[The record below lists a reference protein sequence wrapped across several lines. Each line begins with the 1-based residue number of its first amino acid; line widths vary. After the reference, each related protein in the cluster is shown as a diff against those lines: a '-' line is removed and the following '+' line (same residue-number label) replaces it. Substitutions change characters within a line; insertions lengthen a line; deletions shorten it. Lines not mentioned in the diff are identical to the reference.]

1 MELTATLDDLWPKAQ
16 AFFSG
21 RNFDAAKA
29 VCETILIH
37 APLDSRA
44 HLMLANIA
52 SQQGR
57 QRLAS
62 EHSLAAAA
70 KMGRQSLQHVA
81 AVALKLISVGEYQ
94 ASVNLIR
101 KINPATIPAPSSL
114 AEFSQQLS
122 LLEQHQDALR
132 YLDAAI
138 AAGLETDW
146 ARYLRGNTLKFLGRL
161 NEAADEYE
169 KSLAI
174 NPAYCYAH
182 HALAYLGVDGH
193 FERRIDRLNKA
204 LDDTR
209 TNSQDRVYLHYALF
223 KELDSVGDT
232 IRAWQALEAG
242 YREKRRSIDFDP
254 REETAL
260 FDLMI
265 DTCGPSPTRSTSTD
279 DGQKTPIFI
288 VGMPR
293 TGTTLLERVL
303 GGHPEVTL
311 CGELNDFPMQYKWQI
326 DHAYPG
332 FLDRTAIARQASA
345 DFAQIGRRYLEHIA
359 WRVPRTAFFTDKNPG
374 NFMLLGPIMQALPN
388 ARILHL
394 RRNPMDS
401 CFSNLKEL
409 FAANAHAYS
418 YDLSDLANHY
428 RNYSRLMRHWHAIA
442 PGRILDV
449 DYEHLVL
456 APEATTRR
464 VMEYCGLPYQA
475 QQTRI
480 ESNPAPVSTA
490 SSAQVRQP
498 IHANNIGNWK
508 RYAPQLAP
516 LQAMLEDAISG

>member
-1 MELTATLDDLWPKAQ
+1 MELSAILDDLWPKAQ
-16 AFFSG
+16 TLFSG
-21 RNFDAAKA
+21 RHFDGAKA
-29 VCETILIH
+29 VCEAILTR

-52 SQQGR
+52 SQQGK

-101 KINPATIPAPSSL
+101 KIDPAATPAPSSL

-138 AAGLETDW
+138 GAGLETDW

-161 NEAADEYE
+161 DEAAEEYE

-174 NPAYCYAH
+174 NPVYCYAH
-182 HALAYLGVDGH
+182 HALAYLDVGGH
-193 FERRIDRLNKA
+193 FERRIDRLNRA
-204 LDDTR
+204 LGNTR
-209 TNSQDRVYLHYALF
+209 INSQERVYLHYALF
-223 KELDSVGDT
+223 KELDGVGDT
-232 IRAWQALEAG
+232 VRAWQALEAG
-242 YREKRRSIDFDP
+242 HKGKRHSIEFDP
-254 REETAL
+254 REETVL

-265 DTCGPSPTRSTSTD
+265 DTCGPSPAYSASTD
-279 DGQKTPIFI
+279 DRQKTPIFI

-293 TGTTLLERVL
+293 TGTTLLERIL
-303 GGHPEVTL
+303 GGHPEMTL

-326 DHAYPG
+326 DHAFSG
-332 FLDRTAIARQASA
+332 FLDRTAIARLASA
-345 DFAQIGRRYLEHIA
+345 DFAQLGHRYLEHVA

-374 NFMLLGPIMQALPN
+374 NFMLLGAIMRALPG
-388 ARILHL
+388 ARIIHL

-428 RNYSRLMRHWHAIA
+428 RNYSKLMRHWHTVA

-449 DYEHLVL
+449 DYEDLVL
-456 APEATTRR
+456 DPETTTRR
-464 VMEYCGLPYQA
+464 MMEYCGLPYQA

-480 ESNPAPVSTA
+480 EANTAPVSTA

-508 RYAPQLAP
+508 HYATQLAP
-516 LQAMLEDAISG
+516 LHAMLEDMIGG